1 LNSGY
6 LFGGGQQLY
15 GHANYVSKKVT
26 GGFYYRNPNTRGGV
40 FSNDSGE
47 TLLIGDVRDA
57 RDGVLDG
64 SSNCPTVR
72 ITNNV
77 PDAAGLARVF
87 ADPNCFSYQ
96 ELFPGGFTPQFGGDV
111 KDYSAIVGLRGQ
123 TDSRLSWGAS
133 AGFGSNQVHFFIN
146 NTVNASLGPDSP
158 TEFDP

>member
-40 FSNDSGE
+40 FSPDGGE

-57 RDGVLDG
+57 HDGVLDG
-64 SSNCPTVR
+64 SSNCPVVR
-72 ITNNV
+72 VIDNR
-77 PDAAGLARVF
+77 PDPGPLARVF

-96 ELFPGGFTPQFGGDV
+96 ELFAGG
-111 KDYSAIVGLRGQ
+111 
-123 TDSRLSWGAS
+123 
-133 AGFGSNQVHFFIN
+133 
-146 NTVNASLGPDSP
+146 
-158 TEFDP
+158 